1 MPVAPDV
8 SSVVAVYATHPLAE
22 NAVKELQRSGFD
34 MKKLSI
40 IGQDYRTEENVTG
53 FYTLGDQMK
62 KWGTLGAFWGGV
74 WGLVFGAALFW
85 VPGVGQVLVAGS
97 LVAVIVGALENAVI
111 VGGLSVVGVALFNIG
126 VPKDSALKYE
136 EQIKAGKFVVVAHG
150 TPEDATTAHA
160 ILAQFDGAVALHGPT
175 AVAA

>member
-1 MPVAPDV
+1 MPVASDI
-8 SSVVAVYATHPLAE
+8 SSVVAVYATHPQAE

-53 FYTLGDQMK
+53 YYTLGDRMK
-62 KWGTLGAFWGGV
+62 KWGSLGAFWGGM
-74 WGLVFGAALFW
+74 WGLVFGAAFFF
-85 VPGVGQVLVAGS
+85 VPGVGQVLIGGPLIAV
-97 LVAVIVGALENAVI
+97 LVAALEDAVI

-126 VPKDSALKYE
+126 VPKDSALKYQ

-150 TPEDATTAHA
+150 LPDDAKTAHA
-160 ILAQFDGAVALHGPT
+160 ILAQFDGDVALHDPV
-175 AVAA
+175 AVPA